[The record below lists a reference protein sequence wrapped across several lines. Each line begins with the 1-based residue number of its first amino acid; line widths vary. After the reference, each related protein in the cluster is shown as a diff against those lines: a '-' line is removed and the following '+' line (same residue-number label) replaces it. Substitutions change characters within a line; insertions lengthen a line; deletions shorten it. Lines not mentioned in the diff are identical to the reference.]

1 MRAKRKPIAL
11 WILDGAAFLL
21 IVAALIVIFFFSP
34 ADAQMGA
41 VQKLFYFHIA
51 AGWAGMLAFCFAT
64 AAAICYLARNK
75 IRWDALSVSA
85 IEVGLV
91 FSIITTGSGMIWA
104 KPVWGTWWTWD
115 ARLTTMAVM
124 ALLYAAY
131 FILRSGIE
139 DRQKR
144 RRIASVYA
152 IIGFV
157 SVPLTFFSIRAYRG
171 IHPLVIGVEGESFLS
186 IKMMPAFLLSLAA
199 FTVLLLCL
207 VWERT
212 RLEMYRCLPE
222 GESK

>member
-1 MRAKRKPIAL
+1 MRTKRKPIAL

-34 ADAQMGA
+34 ADSQMGV

-51 AGWAGMLAFCFAT
+51 AGWAGMLAFCLAT
-64 AAAICYLARNK
+64 AAAICYFTRNK
-75 IRWDALSVSA
+75 IHWDALSVSA

-104 KPVWGTWWTWD
+104 KPIWGTWWTWD

-124 ALLYAAY
+124 VLLYAAY
-131 FILRSGIE
+131 FILRFGIE

-144 RRIASVYA
+144 RRIAAVYA

-212 RLEMYRCLPE
+212 RLEMYRCLH
-222 GESK
+222 GKGSK